1 MLDTISPDVLV
12 RQFLGALFFP
22 PLNGLLLL
30 LVGLYWQR
38 RALRR
43 APYMIA
49 AAVLL
54 LYLQSTPWLA
64 MRLNGLLEP
73 SSVASLAQVRQTQ
86 AIVVLGG
93 GKRPAPEYAA
103 NVPGGD
109 SYARLRYA
117 AYLARASGL
126 PLLVSGGAP
135 SGGEAEALIMA
146 RALLQEYG
154 LVVRWIETG
163 SETTAD
169 NARLSAALLHAAGLG
184 RITLVTQAWHMPRAA
199 RLFEAQKLQVLP
211 APTGFTRYEGAALQ
225 HWLPVG
231 RAMQEVYQ
239 AEREGLGLL
248 YHQLRHVVA
257 GVKS

>member
-1 MLDTISPDVLV
+1 MLDAISPDVLV
-12 RQFLGALFFP
+12 RQFIGALFFP

-30 LVGLYWQR
+30 LGGLYGQR
-38 RALRR
+38 RAARC

-64 MRLNGLLEP
+64 MRLNGLLE
-73 SSVASLAQVRQTQ
+73 SAGVASLVQVRQTQ

-103 NVPGGD
+103 NVLGGD

-126 PLLVSGGAP
+126 PLLLSGGAP
-135 SGGEAEALIMA
+135 SGGEPEAPIMA
-146 RALLQEYG
+146 RALTQEYG
-154 LVVRWIETG
+154 LVARWVEAG
-163 SETTAD
+163 SATTAE
-169 NARLSAALLHAAGLG
+169 NARLSAALLQASGVK
-184 RITLVTQAWHMPRAA
+184 RITLVTQAWHMPRAVP
-199 RLFEAQKLQVLP
+199 LFEAQGLQVLP
-211 APTGFTRYEGAALQ
+211 APTGFTRYEGVTLQ
-225 HWLPVG
+225 HWLPAG

-248 YHQLRHVVA
+248 YYRLRHAAA
-257 GVKS
+257 GEKS